1 MTTPQDLD
9 DRFRETLGALPEP
22 ERRHDPAQPV
32 RPDATLTGRQLL
44 ALFDA
49 QVTSR
54 QLDLAGRWL
63 RSFDEGFH
71 TVGSAG
77 HEANAAVAAALRP
90 TDPALLHYRSGAF
103 YCLRAAQAAGGF
115 PGGDGSTGPLPD
127 DGREDATADDGTD
140 PAGTTDTLDAVAVR
154 PSPAEPVAFRVA
166 IDGTTEP
173 VPRHQPTVALSTA
186 AGPAGSGALPATA
199 DTGPDDDPA
208 GSGADTGPDGDPA
221 GSGALPAGAD
231 TGPDGDPAHSGPV
244 FAGSGSPQTVAGV
257 SPAPA
262 DGSGPGVDGWQ
273 EAYAEAARDVLRGMV
288 ASAREPLAGGRS
300 KVFGRADLAVVPT
313 TSTVASHL
321 PRAVGLGLAVER
333 LRRIDTAGRRDDPA
347 GPPRSPWPRDAIVV
361 CSFGDASVNHA
372 SATAA
377 FNTAG
382 WYDHTGLRIPVLFV
396 CEDNGLG
403 LSVRSPDGWV
413 ERMLRSRPGVR
424 YFTADGVDP
433 VAVHAVA
440 VEAAG
445 WVRRHRRPAVLHLRT
460 VRLLGHAGGDVE
472 RAYRSTAEIA
482 ADEARDPV
490 LATARLLVEA
500 GVATGEELLARYD
513 ERGWQVRRT
522 AEEVLDEPK
531 LAAPAEVVAPLS
543 PRRPSRVAA
552 TVAQAAQR
560 AAGPD
565 AAGRVEA
572 FGGKPPELAGPL
584 TLAQSINAALA
595 DGMLSH
601 PQLAVFGADVAA
613 KGGVYGVTKGLRE
626 RFGAARVFDTLLDET
641 SVLGLGLG
649 AGLAGMLPV
658 PEIQYL
664 AYLHNAEDQLRGEA
678 ATMQFFSQ
686 GAFRNPMV
694 VRVPGLAYQEGAGG
708 HFHNDNSVAVLR
720 DVPGLVVAVPARPD
734 DAAPLL
740 RTCLAAAVADGTVSV
755 FLEPIALYH
764 TRDLYEPG
772 DGEWLGAYAEPAA
785 WAAGHAPIGRA
796 RVYGVGSAE
805 DLTIVTF
812 GNGVRMSLRAAS
824 TLADEG
830 IGSRVVDLRW
840 LAPLPVADLIREASA
855 TGRVL
860 VVDET
865 RRSGGVGEG
874 ILAALVDA
882 GYVGAARRVAA
893 VDSFVPLGPAARQVL
908 VSEDAITQGARTLL
922 AR

>member
-1 MTTPQDLD
+1 MT
-9 DRFRETLGALPEP
+9 G
-22 ERRHDPAQPV
+22 H
-32 RPDATLTGRQLL
+32 QLL

-63 RSFDEGFH
+63 RSFGEGFY
-71 TVGSAG
+71 TIGSAG

-103 YCLRAAQAAGGF
+103 YCARAARAAGEFPAADGDEATPTSGVPEAAGDDATSPVAGGEPATRPDLSPVGGAPTGAAAYQVDADGTAEPVPAPVDPGVDPIDVAAAGG
-115 PGGDGSTGPLPD
+115 G
-127 DGREDATADDGTD
+127 AT
-140 PAGTTDTLDAVAVR
+140 
-154 PSPAEPVAFRVA
+154 
-166 IDGTTEP
+166 
-173 VPRHQPTVALSTA
+173 
-186 AGPAGSGALPATA
+186 SGARAFGA
-199 DTGPDDDPA
+199 VQPD
-208 GSGADTGPDGDPA
+208 
-221 GSGALPAGAD
+221 
-231 TGPDGDPAHSGPV
+231 
-244 FAGSGSPQTVAGV
+244 
-257 SPAPA
+257 
-262 DGSGPGVDGWQ
+262 
-273 EAYAEAARDVLRGMV
+273 AYAAAARDVLRGMV
-288 ASAREPLAGGRS
+288 ASAREPLAGGRH

-313 TSTVASHL
+313 TSTIASHL
-321 PRAVGLGLAVER
+321 PRAVGLGLALER
-333 LRRIDTAGRRDDPA
+333 LRRVETAGRRDGADA
-347 GPPRSPWPRDAIVV
+347 PPRSPWPRDAIVV

-377 FNTAG
+377 LNTAG

-403 LSVRSPDGWV
+403 ISVRSPQGWV
-413 ERMLRSRPGVR
+413 ERTLRARPGLR
-424 YFTADGVDP
+424 WFAADGADP
-433 VAVHAVA
+433 VETYQVA
-440 VEAAG
+440 AEAAA

-460 VRLLGHAGGDVE
+460 VRLLGHAGADAE
-472 RAYRSTAEIA
+472 SAYRSAAEIA

-490 LATARLLVEA
+490 LATARLLVDA
-500 GVATGEELLARYD
+500 GLATGGELLSRYD
-513 ERGWQVRRT
+513 ERGWQIRRI

-531 LAAPAEVVAPLS
+531 LATAAEVVAPLA
-543 PRRPSRVAA
+543 PRRPARVAA
-552 TVAQAAQR
+552 AVAEVAAR
-560 AAGPD
+560 AGGSGAG
-565 AAGRVEA
+565 ARIEA

-595 DGMLSH
+595 DGLLAH
-601 PQLAVFGADVAA
+601 PQLAVFGEDVAA

-626 RFGAARVFDTLLDET
+626 KFGPARVFDTLLDET

-649 AGLAGMLPV
+649 AGLAGLLPV

-694 VRVPGLAYQEGAGG
+694 VRVPGLAYQEGFGG

-720 DVPGLVVAVPARPD
+720 DVPGLVIAVPARPD

-740 RTCLAAAVADGTVSV
+740 RTCLAAAAVDGSVCV

-772 DGEWLGAYAEPAA
+772 DGEWLGQYAEPGG
-785 WAAGHAPIGRA
+785 WAAGHVPIGRA
-796 RVYGVGSAE
+796 RVYGVGSAQ
-805 DLTIVTF
+805 DVTILTF
-812 GNGVRMSLRAAS
+812 GNGVRMSLRAAAV
-824 TLADEG
+824 LADEG
-830 IGSRVVDLRW
+830 IGTRVVDLRW
-840 LAPLPVADLIREASA
+840 LAPLPVADIIREASA

-874 ILAALVDA
+874 IIAALVDA
-882 GYVGAARRVAA
+882 GYVGAARRVAG

-908 VSEDAITQGARTLL
+908 VSEEAITQGARTLL